1 MRVEILYVPGCPNHA
16 PALSRLRDTLRTE
29 SLDIRVQEIA
39 VTDEA
44 AARSLSFP
52 GSPTI
57 RVNGLDVEH
66 AEKLPVGLAC
76 RLYRNGTGVP
86 STETLQ
92 QAIAS
97 AKQAEQNA

>member
-1 MRVEILYVPGCPNHA
+1 MRVEVLYVPGCPNHE
-16 PALSRLRDTLRTE
+16 PALSRLRNTLRSE
-29 SLDIRVQEIA
+29 SLDIRVHEVA

-44 AARSLSFP
+44 AAWSLSFP

-57 RVNGLDVEH
+57 RVNGLDVEQ
-66 AEKLPVGLAC
+66 AEDLPVGLAC

-86 STETLQ
+86 SMETLR